1 MGRSLEQ
8 LDDEEL
14 LALTGRDAEAFG
26 VFYERHERTI
36 AVYCVRRT
44 GDREMV
50 ADVTAE
56 TFAVAL
62 RSAARF
68 KAGGPPAVAWL
79 IGIARNVLRDSHR
92 RGRVQDATRRRL
104 GMQPV
109 DFSEASLERIDALL
123 DDGLAQEHWRRL
135 LESLP
140 EDQRAAVRARV
151 IDERDYGDIAG
162 QLQTSEAV
170 VRQRV
175 SRGLRALRRASKET
189 S

>member
-1 MGRSLEQ
+1 MARSLEQ

-68 KAGGPPAVAWL
+68 KAGG
-79 IGIARNVLRDSHR
+79 
-92 RGRVQDATRRRL
+92 RRR
-104 GMQPV
+104 
-109 DFSEASLERIDALL
+109 
-123 DDGLAQEHWRRL
+123 WR
-135 LESLP
+135 
-140 EDQRAAVRARV
+140 
-151 IDERDYGDIAG
+151 G
-162 QLQTSEAV
+162 
-170 VRQRV
+170 
-175 SRGLRALRRASKET
+175 
-189 S
+189 